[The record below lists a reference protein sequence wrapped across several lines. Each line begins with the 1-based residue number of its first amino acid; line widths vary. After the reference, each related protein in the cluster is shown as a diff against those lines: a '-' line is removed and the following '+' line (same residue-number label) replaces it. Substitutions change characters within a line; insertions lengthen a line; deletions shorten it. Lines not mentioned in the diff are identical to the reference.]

1 MLIYSK
7 QDAGMQTAKLRDEK
21 EVLDRQQHADSEKL
35 KNYEENLQQLKSR
48 EHELN
53 LQEEQMRTRLKKIL
67 VTSTKNKDDLTDL
80 TNELRVMQDKHRDA
94 RLFQILFPFM
104 IILWLWWFLEACSFP
119 VDLDFIFCLD
129 LFLF

>member
-21 EVLDRQQHADSEKL
+21 EVLDRQQHADIEKL

-80 TNELRVMQDKHRDA
+80 TNELRAMQDKHRDA
-94 RLFQILFPFM
+94 RLFQFHFPFM
-104 IILWLWWFLEACSFP
+104 IILLVMVVLGGMFFSGRFRFHLLS
-119 VDLDFIFCLD
+119 
-129 LFLF
+129 